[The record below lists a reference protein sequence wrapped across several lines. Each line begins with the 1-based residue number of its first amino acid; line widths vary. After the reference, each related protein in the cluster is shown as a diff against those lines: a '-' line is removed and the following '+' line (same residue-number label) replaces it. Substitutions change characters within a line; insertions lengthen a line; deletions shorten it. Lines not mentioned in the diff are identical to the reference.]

1 MSMPYEKRN
10 ELVFFPLFFM
20 NQTRPEGHTLMEK
33 EREGEREGQRDS
45 ERQRDRENKVENNNT
60 AFKLMP

>member
-1 MSMPYEKRN
+1 
-10 ELVFFPLFFM
+10 M